1 MMLKMIMMMTM
12 RRMTMLKMIKKEMTM
27 RNMMMSSDAPGS
39 SDAGTQR
46 AKDGGEEGWRRPEQ
60 DKMIS
65 IFIAINLMIIM
76 RRRESTLL
84 SEMSE

>member
-1 MMLKMIMMMTM
+1 MMLKMIMMMRLRITI
-12 RRMTMLKMIKKEMTM
+12 MTIVMTM
-27 RNMMMSSDAPGS
+27 RSMMMLSDAPGS
-39 SDAGTQR
+39 SGAGTQR
-46 AKDGGEEGWRRPEQ
+46 AKDDGEEGWRRPEQ

-65 IFIAINLMIIM
+65 IFIAINLMIIR

>member
-1 MMLKMIMMMTM
+1 MFKMTM
-12 RRMTMLKMIKKEMTM
+12 MITKRITTMVITIMISMQC
-27 RNMMMSSDAPGS
+27 SPGS
-39 SDAGTQR
+39 SGAGTQR
-46 AKDGGEEGWRRPEQ
+46 AKDDGEEGWRRPEQ

>member
-1 MMLKMIMMMTM
+1 MFKMTM
-12 RRMTMLKMIKKEMTM
+12 MITKRITTMVITIMISMQC
-27 RNMMMSSDAPGS
+27 SPGS
-39 SDAGTQR
+39 SGAGTQR
-46 AKDGGEEGWRRPEQ
+46 AKDDGEEGWRRPEQ

-65 IFIAINLMIIM
+65 IFIAINLMIFM

>member
-1 MMLKMIMMMTM
+1 MLKMTKMMTKRLTIMMTTIMM
-12 RRMTMLKMIKKEMTM
+12 RMHC
-27 RNMMMSSDAPGS
+27 SPGS
-39 SDAGTQR
+39 SGAGTQR
-46 AKDGGEEGWRRPEQ
+46 AKDDGEEGWRRPEQ

>member
-1 MMLKMIMMMTM
+1 MMML
-12 RRMTMLKMIKKEMTM
+12 
-27 RNMMMSSDAPGS
+27 SDAPGS

-46 AKDGGEEGWRRPEQ
+46 AKDGGGEGWRRPEQ

-65 IFIAINLMIIM
+65 IFIAINLIIM
-76 RRRESTLL
+76 RKRESTLL